1 MDKMDRVSTTAER
14 LIQAMSEAG
23 KQQSDLVTATG
34 LNKSTI
40 SRYVSGLCE
49 PKATA
54 IYKLAKAL
62 SVSEMWLWGYDVPK
76 GRSDMQIKNDL
87 LVQAITQM
95 RSDSTLADM
104 VLKLCKTN
112 QKQRE
117 IINSLLDTF
126 VDNQPEN

>member
-1 MDKMDRVSTTAER
+1 MNNEKRENCAKRITKALKIRGMKQSELCALTKIPKSSLSQYLSGEYEPKQDRIY
-14 LIQAMSEAG
+14 LISKVLNVSEA
-23 KQQSDLVTATG
+23 
-34 LNKSTI
+34 
-40 SRYVSGLCE
+40 
-49 PKATA
+49 
-54 IYKLAKAL
+54 
-62 SVSEMWLWGYDVPK
+62 WLMGFDVPMEK
-76 GRSDMQIKNDL
+76 NDMQIKNDL

-126 VDNQPEN
+126 VDNKPEN